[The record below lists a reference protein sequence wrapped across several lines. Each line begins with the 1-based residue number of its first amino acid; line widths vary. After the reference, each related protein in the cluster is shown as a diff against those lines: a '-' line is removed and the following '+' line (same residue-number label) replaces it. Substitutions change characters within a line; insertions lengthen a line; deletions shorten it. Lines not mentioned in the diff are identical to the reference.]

1 MKKNK
6 VIQDGIK
13 ECGAACLSSI
23 IKYYGG
29 NVSRERLLELTKTT
43 KEGTNF
49 YNISQAANEIG
60 LISKGYKIDN
70 INKLYELEKPF
81 ISQIV
86 MNNYNHFVVIYK
98 IKNGNITIM
107 DPAKGILKLSIDE
120 FSKIWTGYIL
130 MLEPYKKLPVYNE
143 NNYILSILK
152 NIIFDNKKI
161 IINLLSLTLITTIF
175 TCVYSYYFKI
185 IIDKSSKETVSVE
198 VLMADRKYDL
208 QYTLNK

>member
-1 MKKNK
+1 MKKIK
-6 VIQDGIK
+6 VLQDGIK
-13 ECGAACLSSI
+13 ECGSACLLSI

-107 DPAKGILKLSIDE
+107 DPAKGILKLTIDE

-130 MLEPYKKLPVYNE
+130 ILEPYKKLPVYNE

-152 NIIFDNKKI
+152 NILFDNKKI

-175 TCVYSYYFKI
+175 TCVYS
-185 IIDKSSKETVSVE
+185 
-198 VLMADRKYDL
+198 
-208 QYTLNK
+208 